1 MSCENAA
8 LRAPGSKP
16 GANRQEKPVN
26 GLPKRLFQ
34 PVYGLPNQIPAWGF
48 QPQARWAILVL
59 TLMVIFVLPASAQ
72 TGGQFCVRAFED
84 RNGSQTRDANEPL
97 LVRDV
102 VVNLLDGNGVT
113 VASGVLESSPTAAQG
128 ILCFQRLPAG
138 QYSAVVTSAD
148 LTPTTPTSFSAAV
161 SESGQPVVVEFG
173 AQRAAAPAATPAPG
187 EASGATQDTLLR
199 VGLSAGGALF
209 VMLGMV
215 VLGLIVYAIFFAR
228 RRAARPAH
236 ATTTGSMR
244 PVHIETTE
252 IDMGDTGPVR
262 RV

>member
-1 MSCENAA
+1 MAM
-8 LRAPGSKP
+8 
-16 GANRQEKPVN
+16 
-26 GLPKRLFQ
+26 
-34 PVYGLPNQIPAWGF
+34 PAF
-48 QPQARWAILVL
+48 
-59 TLMVIFVLPASAQ
+59 AQ

-84 RNGSQTRDANEPL
+84 RNGSGTRDANEPL

-102 VVNLLDGNGVT
+102 VVNLLDGDGVT

-148 LTPTTPTSFSAAV
+148 LTPTTPTSFSATVA
-161 SESGQPVVVEFG
+161 ESGQPVVVEFG
-173 AQRAAAPAATPAPG
+173 AQRAAAIAATPAPA
-187 EASGATQDTLLR
+187 ASAEGTQETLLR
-199 VGLSAGGALF
+199 VGLSAGGAIF

-228 RRAARPAH
+228 RGARPAG

-244 PVHIETTE
+244 PVKIETTE

>member
-1 MSCENAA
+1 MMQLSNGRVFARPHKRGFVGTRNGASA
-8 LRAPGSKP
+8 LLIVLILS
-16 GANRQEKPVN
+16 
-26 GLPKRLFQ
+26 LF
-34 PVYGLPNQIPAWGF
+34 A
-48 QPQARWAILVL
+48 
-59 TLMVIFVLPASAQ
+59 LPAFAQ

-84 RNGSQTRDANEPL
+84 RNASGTRDANEPL

-102 VVNLLDGNGVT
+102 VVNLLDGDGVT

-173 AQRAAAPAATPAPG
+173 AQRAAAIAATPAPA
-187 EASGATQDTLLR
+187 ASTEATQDTLLR
-199 VGLSAGGALF
+199 VGLSLGGAIF
-209 VMLGMV
+209 VMLVMV
-215 VLGLIVYAIFFAR
+215 VLGLIVYAIFFAGR
-228 RRAARPAH
+228 RSAARPAG

>member
-1 MSCENAA
+1 M
-8 LRAPGSKP
+8 
-16 GANRQEKPVN
+16 
-26 GLPKRLFQ
+26 
-34 PVYGLPNQIPAWGF
+34 
-48 QPQARWAILVL
+48 
-59 TLMVIFVLPASAQ
+59 LMLSFTLPASAQ

-84 RNGSQTRDANEPL
+84 RNASSTRDANEPL

-102 VVNLLDGNGVT
+102 VVNLLDGDGVT

-173 AQRAAAPAATPAPG
+173 ARRAAAVAATPAPATST
-187 EASGATQDTLLR
+187 ELTQDTLLR
-199 VGLSAGGALF
+199 VGLSLGGAIF

-215 VLGLIVYAIFFAR
+215 VLGLMLYTIFFAR
-228 RRAARPAH
+228 RRAARPAG

-252 IDMGDTGPVR
+252 IDMGDTGPMR